1 MEGDVDGSIMQTTV
15 RFLTFTLK
23 LLPSFSTWKRLAG
36 INKLRLRDSRGQ
48 GGKLRVDGRVKMCD
62 SRGQGGKLR
71 VHGRVK
77 MMGKDSSHFWTCD

>member
-15 RFLTFTLK
+15 RFLTFTLT

-48 GGKLRVDGRVKMCD
+48 GGKLKGGRKGKNDGKRQQPLLD
-62 SRGQGGKLR
+62 LR
-71 VHGRVK
+71 LRHR
-77 MMGKDSSHFWTCD
+77 DWPIRSP